1 MVRARAM
8 CTCVCVFVH
17 TSSSMGLNLSP
28 PRSAPAC
35 RNEPLARRHAPRAA
49 QEEQAG
55 TRKRHKE
62 PQNSTVRAAW
72 RALQC
77 WGRAGRQRGAQWGCN
92 DFAFHLHVGGLS
104 RTHPQPPP
112 LALRKGPKAVAPS
125 QGRAQ
130 GQRQGPPAAPPAA
143 NGRSGC
149 VVPSTAPPPPLPT
162 RVAGRS
168 LLPAWHSPPRR

>member
-1 MVRARAM
+1 MCARA
-8 CTCVCVFVH
+8 CVCARGVFAA
-17 TSSSMGLNLSP
+17 SSSTGLNLSP
-28 PRSAPAC
+28 LCSAPDC
-35 RNEPLARRHAPRAA
+35 QNEPLARRHAPRAA

-55 TRKRHKE
+55 TRKRRKE
-62 PQNSTVRAAW
+62 PQNSTASAVW

-77 WGRAGRQRGAQWGCN
+77 WGRAGGQRGAQRGCN

-112 LALRKGPKAVAPS
+112 LALCKGPKAVAPS

-143 NGRSGC
+143 NGHSGC

-162 RVAGRS
+162 HATGRS